1 MHALQPQDRRMPQPQ
16 HPGHIC
22 RAPWL
27 HRLVMG
33 AAVTAWLYYA
43 TRYGWPWAV
52 LLSRHFGP
60 GMNLLMF
67 CMLGVV
73 WPVVAIPAGAGALYV
88 LTRGRCGT
96 WPRLSAPSPPQP
108 PAAHTVVERIIFSPE
123 AAEERF
129 GVHGEVIIERETR
142 KEG

>member
-1 MHALQPQDRRMPQPQ
+1 MPQPQ
-16 HPGHIC
+16 HPGHLC

-27 HRLVMG
+27 HRLVIG
-33 AAVTAWLYYA
+33 TAVTAWLYYA
-43 TRYGWPWAV
+43 TRYGWLWAV

-67 CMLGVV
+67 CVLGIG
-73 WPVVAIPAGAGALYV
+73 WIVVAIPAGAGALYV
-88 LTRGRCGT
+88 LMRGRCGT
-96 WPRLSAPSPPQP
+96 WPMLAAPPPQP

-129 GVHGEVIIERETR
+129 GIRGEVIMERETR
-142 KEG
+142 EGR